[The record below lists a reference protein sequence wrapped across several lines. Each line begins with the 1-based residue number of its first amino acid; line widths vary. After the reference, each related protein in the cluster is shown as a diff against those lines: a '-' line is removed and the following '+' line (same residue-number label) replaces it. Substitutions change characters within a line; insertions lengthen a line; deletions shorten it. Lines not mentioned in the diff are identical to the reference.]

1 MIVSHDR
8 YLISKVCTKLL
19 VFEDNKT
26 ILYNYGYQEYLEKH
40 TKKEV
45 ENAPQTPKAKEKKEY
60 VNVSKEISKIEK
72 QILNLEEK
80 LTTLNNKLYEED
92 IYLDKD
98 KYQEVL
104 KEINE
109 VKDQIKIKEE
119 IWDNLTN

>member
-1 MIVSHDR
+1 MK
-8 YLISKVCTKLL
+8 KVL
-19 VFEDNKT
+19 
-26 ILYNYGYQEYLEKH
+26 
-40 TKKEV
+40 
-45 ENAPQTPKAKEKKEY
+45 KEY
-60 VNVSKEISKIEK
+60 INVSKEISKIEK

-80 LTTLNNKLYEED
+80 LTSLNNKLYEED